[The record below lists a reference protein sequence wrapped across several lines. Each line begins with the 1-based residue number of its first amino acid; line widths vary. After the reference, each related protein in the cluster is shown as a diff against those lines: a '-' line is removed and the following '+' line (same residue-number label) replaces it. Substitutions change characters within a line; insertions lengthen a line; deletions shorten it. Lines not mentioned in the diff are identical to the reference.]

1 MSWVR
6 NLLYPF
12 FGGLVSIII
21 LLFIGSCAVIKPPSG
36 GPKDTTPPLLVYEE
50 PPSGTLQ
57 YKGEQIRLEFSE
69 YMDEASIEKGIRIFP
84 NIEGEVSIN
93 TRGKILSVDFPD
105 NLEENK
111 TYVINLSRD
120 IKDEHGVEMA
130 EAKFLAYSTGDK
142 IDNSSI
148 SGIVWSDG
156 PMSVHLW
163 RIIKQDSLENTFQTM
178 PNYFTDVSNKGM
190 YNFQFLSAGNYLLL
204 ALDRSAAGLALD
216 TRRMEYGLF
225 WQKIIALDQ
234 DQSITD
240 VNVITK
246 KEQPQ
251 LRLQRGEWNANNWGK
266 IVFNRP
272 LNDLHDDYSVILGYD
287 DGTTESPV
295 SFHDPVNPNSL
306 IIIRSNK
313 SPISSKIRIQIK
325 DIFID
330 DMVFLDSASVSV
342 IVPQDGKNHIELIK
356 PKEVVTITPTA
367 NKDTVYLE
375 LKFSE
380 PIPQWGLDYELYK
393 NDTISVSKRIVY
405 INPMWVNILPQDNW
419 EPRINYTL
427 KIFASDTLE
436 NMGKMLQDS
445 IITVNIKTTDYQGYG
460 GLYIPIAGQKDSLLG
475 AVLHSIENPEQ
486 KNLSFVNSQQRLEF
500 NQIREGR
507 YTLTLF
513 SDRNN
518 DKTYTT
524 GTAKPL
530 TPAEWFH
537 VMPDTIEIR
546 TNWDIEMSSLNIQD
560 LY

>member
-6 NLLYPF
+6 NLLYPL
-12 FGGLVSIII
+12 FGGLVSIIV
-21 LLFIGSCAVIKPPSG
+21 LLVIGSCAVIKPPSG
-36 GPKDTTPPLLVYEE
+36 GPKDTTPPLLIYEE

-57 YKGEQIRLEFSE
+57 YNGEQIRLEFSE
-69 YMDEASIEKGIRIFP
+69 YMDEASIEKGIHIFP
-84 NIEGEVSIN
+84 NIEGEISIN
-93 TRGKILSVDFPD
+93 TSGKNLTVDFPD

-130 EAKFLAYSTGDK
+130 EAIFLAYSTGDK
-142 IDNSSI
+142 IDNGSI

-163 RIIKQDSLENTFQTM
+163 RIINQDSLENIFQTM

-225 WQKIIALDQ
+225 WQKIITLDQ
-234 DQSITD
+234 DQSITE

-246 KEQPQ
+246 KELPQ
-251 LRLQRGEWNANNWGK
+251 LRLQRGEWNANNWGR
-266 IVFNRP
+266 IVFNHA
-272 LNDLHDDYSVILGYD
+272 LNDLHDHYSVILGYD

-306 IIIRSNK
+306 ILIK
-313 SPISSKIRIQIK
+313 SDKSSISSKIKIK
-325 DIFID
+325 IKNIFIND
-330 DMVFLDSASVSV
+330 FLYLDSASVSV
-342 IVPQDGKNHIELIK
+342 IVPQDDKNYIELIE
-356 PKEVVTITPTA
+356 PKEVVTITPIT
-367 NKDTVYLE
+367 NKDTVYME

-380 PIPQWGLDYELYK
+380 PIPQWGLEYELYK
-393 NDTISVSKRIVY
+393 NDTIRVSKRNVY

-419 EPRINYTL
+419 EPRTNYTL
-427 KIFASDTLE
+427 KIFASDTLK

-445 IITVNIKTTDYQGYG
+445 IITVNIKTTDYQRYG
-460 GLYIPIAGQKDSLLG
+460 GLYIPIVGQIDSLLG

-486 KNLSFVNSQQRLEF
+486 KNQSFVNSQQRLEF
-500 NQIREGR
+500 NEIREGR

-513 SDRNN
+513 TDRNN

-524 GTAKPL
+524 GKAKPL
-530 TPAEWFH
+530 TPAEWFY

-546 TNWDIEMSSLNIQD
+546 TNWDIEMPSLNIQD

>member
-50 PPSGTLQ
+50 PSSGTLH

-69 YMDEASIEKGIRIFP
+69 YLDEASIEKGIRIFP

-163 RIIKQDSLENTFQTM
+163 RIIKQDSLENIFQTM

-204 ALDRSAAGLALD
+204 ALDRNAAGLALD

-225 WQKIIALDQ
+225 WQKIIALNQ
-234 DQSITD
+234 DQSITE

-251 LRLQRGEWNANNWGK
+251 LRLQRGEWNANNWGR
-266 IVFNRP
+266 IVFNRSF
-272 LNDLHDDYSVILGYD
+272 NDLHDHYSVILGYD

-306 IIIRSNK
+306 ILIRSDK
-313 SPISSKIRIQIK
+313 SPISSKIRIKIK
-325 DIFID
+325 NIFID

-342 IVPQDGKNHIELIK
+342 IVPQDDKNYIELIK

-405 INPMWVNILPQDNW
+405 INPIWVNILPQDNW

-460 GLYIPIAGQKDSLLG
+460 GLYIPIAGQIDSLLG

-500 NQIREGR
+500 NQVREGR

-530 TPAEWFH
+530 TPAEWFY

-546 TNWDIEMSSLNIQD
+546 TNWDIEMPSLNIQE

>member
-12 FGGLVSIII
+12 FGGLVSIIV
-21 LLFIGSCAVIKPPSG
+21 LFFIGSCAVIKPPSG
-36 GPKDTTPPLLVYEE
+36 GPKDTTPPFLVYAE

-57 YKGEQIRLEFSE
+57 YKGVQIRLEFSE
-69 YMDEASIEKGIRIFP
+69 YMDESSIKKGIRVFP
-84 NIEGEVSIN
+84 NVEGEISIN
-93 TRGKILSVDFPD
+93 THGTNLTVDFPD
-105 NLEENK
+105 NLEEDQ
-111 TYVINLSRD
+111 TYVINLSRN

-130 EAKFLAYSTGDK
+130 EAIFLAYSTGDK
-142 IDNSSI
+142 IDNGSI
-148 SGIVWSDG
+148 SGVVWGDG

-163 RIIKQDSLENTFQTM
+163 RIIQQDSLENIFQTM
-178 PNYFTDVSNKGM
+178 PNYFTDVSNKGG

-216 TRRMEYGLF
+216 TRRMKYGLF

-251 LRLQRGEWNANNWGK
+251 LRLQRGEWNGNNWGR
-266 IVFNRP
+266 IIFSRSLNY
-272 LNDLHDDYSVILGYD
+272 LNDNYSVILTYD
-287 DGTTESPV
+287 DGTIESPV
-295 SFHDPVNPNSL
+295 SFHDPEDPNAL
-306 IIIRSNK
+306 ILIRSDK
-313 SPISSKIRIQIK
+313 SPISNKIRIKIEN
-325 DIFID
+325 IFID
-330 DMVFLDSASVSV
+330 NDVFLDSASVSV
-342 IVPQDGKNHIELIK
+342 VVPQDDENYIDLTE
-356 PKEVVTITPTA
+356 PKKAVTITPTA
-367 NKDTVYLE
+367 HKDTVYLE

-380 PIPQWGLDYELYK
+380 PIPHWGLEYELYK
-393 NDTISVSKRIVY
+393 SDTISVNEKIVY
-405 INPMWVNILPQDNW
+405 INPMWVNILPHNNW

-427 KIFASDTLE
+427 NIFASDSLK
-436 NMGKMLQDS
+436 NMGGTLLDS
-445 IITVNIKTTDYQGYG
+445 VITVNIKTTDYQGYG
-460 GLYIPIAGQKDSLLG
+460 GLYIPITGEIDSVLG
-475 AVLHSIENPEQ
+475 AVLYSIENPEQ
-486 KNLSFVNSQQRLEF
+486 KNLSFVNSQARLEF
-500 NQIREGR
+500 NQIREGK

-530 TPAEWFH
+530 TPAEWFY
-537 VMPDTIEIR
+537 VMPDTIEVR
-546 TNWDIEMSSLNIQD
+546 TNWDIELPSLNIQE

>member
-12 FGGLVSIII
+12 LGGLVSIIF

-36 GPKDTTPPLLVYEE
+36 GPKDTTPPQLVYEE

-93 TRGKILSVDFPD
+93 TRGKILTVDFPD

-225 WQKIIALDQ
+225 WQKIIALDK

-266 IVFNRP
+266 IIFNRP

-419 EPRINYTL
+419 KPRTNYTL
-427 KIFASDTLE
+427 KIFASDTLK
-436 NMGKMLQDS
+436 NIGKMLQDS
-445 IITVNIKTTDYQGYG
+445 IITVNIKSTGYQGYG
-460 GLYIPIAGQKDSLLG
+460 GLYIPIAGQINSLLG

-530 TPAEWFH
+530 TPAEWFY

-560 LY
+560 LN

>member
-12 FGGLVSIII
+12 FGGLVSIIV
-21 LLFIGSCAVIKPPSG
+21 LNFIGSCAVIKPPSG
-36 GPKDTTPPLLVYEE
+36 GPKDITPPLLVYAE

-69 YMDEASIEKGIRIFP
+69 YIDESSIEKGIRVFP
-84 NIEGEVSIN
+84 NIEDEILIN
-93 TRGKILSVDFPD
+93 TRGANLTVDFPD
-105 NLEENK
+105 NLEKDK
-111 TYVINLSRD
+111 TYVINLSRN

-130 EAKFLAYSTGDK
+130 EAIFLAYSTGDK
-142 IDNSSI
+142 IDNGAI
-148 SGIVWSDG
+148 SGVVWGEG

-163 RIIKQDSLENTFQTM
+163 RIIQKDSLENILQTS
-178 PNYFTDVSNKGM
+178 PNYFTDVSNIGK
-190 YNFQFLSAGNYLLL
+190 YNFHFLSAGNYLLL

-216 TRRMEYGLF
+216 TRRMQYGLF

-251 LRLQRGEWNANNWGK
+251 LRLKRGEWNANNWGR
-266 IVFNRP
+266 IVFSRS
-272 LNDLHDDYSVILGYD
+272 LNNLQDNYSVILRYD

-306 IIIRSNK
+306 ILIRSDK
-313 SPISSKIRIQIK
+313 SPISNKIRIKIEN
-325 DIFID
+325 IFIND
-330 DMVFLDSASVSV
+330 IVFLDSASVSV
-342 IVPQDGKNHIELIK
+342 AVPQDDKNYIELTE
-356 PKEVVTITPTA
+356 PKKAITITPTA

-380 PIPQWGLDYELYK
+380 PITQWELEYELYK
-393 NDTISVSKRIVY
+393 NDTISVSETIVH
-405 INPMWVNILPQDNW
+405 INPMWVNIIPGNNW

-427 KIFASDTLE
+427 KIYASDTLT
-436 NMGKMLQDS
+436 NIGKTLQDS
-445 IITVNIKTTDYQGYG
+445 VITVNIKTTDYQGYG
-460 GLYIPIAGQKDSLLG
+460 GLHIPIVGQIDSLLR
-475 AVLHSIENPEQ
+475 AVLHSTENPEQ
-486 KNLSFVNSQQRLEF
+486 KNLSFVNSNAILEF

-507 YTLTLF
+507 YILTLF

-530 TPAEWFH
+530 TPAEWFY

-546 TNWDIEMSSLNIQD
+546 TNWDIKMPSINIQE
-560 LY
+560 LH

>member
-36 GPKDTTPPLLVYEE
+36 GPKDTTPPLLVYAE
-50 PPSGTLQ
+50 PSSGTLQ

-69 YMDEASIEKGIRIFP
+69 YMDESSIEKGIRVFP
-84 NIEGEVSIN
+84 NVEGEISIN
-93 TRGKILSVDFPD
+93 TRGTNLTVDFPD

-130 EAKFLAYSTGDK
+130 EAIFLAYSTGDK
-142 IDNSSI
+142 IDNGAI
-148 SGIVWSDG
+148 SGIVWGDG

-163 RIIKQDSLENTFQTM
+163 RIIKQDSLENIFQTM
-178 PNYFTDVSNKGM
+178 PNYFTDVSNKRG

-216 TRRMEYGLF
+216 TRRMQYGLF

-240 VNVITK
+240 VNMITK
-246 KEQPQ
+246 IEQPQ
-251 LRLQRGEWNANNWGK
+251 LRLQRGEWNANNWGR
-266 IVFNRP
+266 IFFSRS
-272 LNDLHDDYSVILGYD
+272 LNDLHENYSVILGYD

-306 IIIRSNK
+306 ILVRSDK
-313 SPISSKIRIQIK
+313 SPISSKINIK
-325 DIFID
+325 IENIFID
-330 DMVFLDSASVSV
+330 DIVFLDSASVSV
-342 IVPQDGKNHIELIK
+342 AVPKDDKNYIELTE
-356 PKEVVTITPTA
+356 PKKAVTITPTA
-367 NKDTVYLE
+367 NKDTAYLE

-380 PIPQWGLDYELYK
+380 PIPQWGLEYELYK
-393 NDTISVSKRIVY
+393 NDTISVSKKIVY
-405 INPMWVNILPQDNW
+405 INPMWVNILPRNNW
-419 EPRINYTL
+419 EPKINYTL
-427 KIFASDTLE
+427 KIFASDTLK
-436 NMGKMLQDS
+436 NMGKTLQDS
-445 IITVNIKTTDYQGYG
+445 IITVNINTTDYQGYG
-460 GLYIPIAGQKDSLLG
+460 GLYIPIAGQIDSLLG
-475 AVLHSIENPEQ
+475 AVLHSIENSEQ
-486 KNLSFVNSQQRLEF
+486 KNLSFVNSQARLEF

-530 TPAEWFH
+530 TPAEWFY

-546 TNWDIEMSSLNIQD
+546 TNWDIEMPSLNIQE

>member
-21 LLFIGSCAVIKPPSG
+21 LHFIGSCAVIKPPSG
-36 GPKDTTPPLLVYEE
+36 GPKDTTPPQLVYEE

-93 TRGKILSVDFPD
+93 TRGKILTVDFPD

-419 EPRINYTL
+419 KPRTNYTL
-427 KIFASDTLE
+427 KIFASDTLK
-436 NMGKMLQDS
+436 NIGKMLQDS
-445 IITVNIKTTDYQGYG
+445 IITVNIKSTGYQGYG
-460 GLYIPIAGQKDSLLG
+460 GLYIPIAGQINSLLG

-546 TNWDIEMSSLNIQD
+546 TNWDIEMPSLNIQD

>member
-50 PPSGTLQ
+50 PSSGTLQ

-69 YMDEASIEKGIRIFP
+69 YLDEASIEKGIRIFP

-163 RIIKQDSLENTFQTM
+163 RIIKQDSLENIFQTM
-178 PNYFTDVSNKGM
+178 PNYFTDVSNKGT

-204 ALDRSAAGLALD
+204 ALDRNAAGLALD

-225 WQKIIALDQ
+225 WQKIIALNQ
-234 DQSITD
+234 DQSITE

-251 LRLQRGEWNANNWGK
+251 LRLQRGEWNANNWGR
-266 IVFNRP
+266 IVFNRS
-272 LNDLHDDYSVILGYD
+272 LNDLHDHYSVILGYD

-306 IIIRSNK
+306 ILIRSDK
-313 SPISSKIRIQIK
+313 SPISSKIRIKIK
-325 DIFID
+325 NIFID

-342 IVPQDGKNHIELIK
+342 IVPQDDKNYIELIK

-405 INPMWVNILPQDNW
+405 INPIWVNILPQDNW

-460 GLYIPIAGQKDSLLG
+460 GLFIPIAGQIDSLLG

-500 NQIREGR
+500 NQVREGR

-530 TPAEWFH
+530 KPAEWFH

>member
-50 PPSGTLQ
+50 PSSGTLQ

-163 RIIKQDSLENTFQTM
+163 RIIKQDSLENIFQTM
-178 PNYFTDVSNKGM
+178 PNYFTDVSNKGT

-204 ALDRSAAGLALD
+204 ALDRNAAGLALD

-225 WQKIIALDQ
+225 WQKIIALNQ
-234 DQSITD
+234 DQSITE

-251 LRLQRGEWNANNWGK
+251 LRLQRGEWNANNWGR

-272 LNDLHDDYSVILGYD
+272 LNDLDDHYSVILGYD

-306 IIIRSNK
+306 ILIRSDK
-313 SPISSKIRIQIK
+313 SPISSKIRIKIK
-325 DIFID
+325 NIFID

-342 IVPQDGKNHIELIK
+342 IVPQDDKNYIELIK

-405 INPMWVNILPQDNW
+405 INPIWVNILPQDNW

-460 GLYIPIAGQKDSLLG
+460 GLYIPIAGQIDSLLG

-500 NQIREGR
+500 NQVREGR

-530 TPAEWFH
+530 KPAEWFH

>member
-50 PPSGTLQ
+50 PSSGTLQ

-163 RIIKQDSLENTFQTM
+163 RIIKQDSLENIFQTM
-178 PNYFTDVSNKGM
+178 PNYFTDVSNKGT

-204 ALDRSAAGLALD
+204 ALDRNAAGLALD

-225 WQKIIALDQ
+225 WQKIIALNQ
-234 DQSITD
+234 DQSITE

-251 LRLQRGEWNANNWGK
+251 LRLQRGEWNANNWGR

-272 LNDLHDDYSVILGYD
+272 LNDLDDHYSVILGYD

-306 IIIRSNK
+306 ILIRSDK
-313 SPISSKIRIQIK
+313 SPISSKIRIK
-325 DIFID
+325 VKNIFID

-342 IVPQDGKNHIELIK
+342 IVPQDDKNYIELIK

-405 INPMWVNILPQDNW
+405 INPIWVNILPQDNW

-460 GLYIPIAGQKDSLLG
+460 GLYIPIAGQIDSLLG

-500 NQIREGR
+500 NQVREGR

-530 TPAEWFH
+530 KPAEWFH

>member
-21 LLFIGSCAVIKPPSG
+21 LHFIGSCAVIKPPSG
-36 GPKDTTPPLLVYEE
+36 GPKDTTPPQLVYEE

-93 TRGKILSVDFPD
+93 TRGKILTVDFPD

-419 EPRINYTL
+419 KPRTNYTL
-427 KIFASDTLE
+427 KIFASDTLK
-436 NMGKMLQDS
+436 NIGKMLQDS

-460 GLYIPIAGQKDSLLG
+460 GLYIPIAGQINSLLG

-486 KNLSFVNSQQRLEF
+486 KNLSFVNSHARLEF
-500 NQIREGR
+500 NQIQEGR

-530 TPAEWFH
+530 IPAEWFH

-546 TNWDIEMSSLNIQD
+546 TNWDIEMPSLNIQD

>member
-21 LLFIGSCAVIKPPSG
+21 LHFIGSCAVIKPPSG
-36 GPKDTTPPLLVYEE
+36 GPKDTTPPQLVYEE

-84 NIEGEVSIN
+84 NIESEVSIN
-93 TRGKILSVDFPD
+93 TRGKILTVDFPD

-120 IKDEHGVEMA
+120 IKDEHGVEIA

-419 EPRINYTL
+419 KPRTNYTL
-427 KIFASDTLE
+427 KIFASDTLK
-436 NMGKMLQDS
+436 NIGKMLQDS

-460 GLYIPIAGQKDSLLG
+460 GLYIPIAGQINSLLG

-524 GTAKPL
+524 GTAKPF

-546 TNWDIEMSSLNIQD
+546 TNWDIEMPSLNIQD

>member
-50 PPSGTLQ
+50 PSSGTLQ

-163 RIIKQDSLENTFQTM
+163 RIIKQDSLENIFQTM
-178 PNYFTDVSNKGM
+178 PDYFTDVSNKGT

-204 ALDRSAAGLALD
+204 ALDRNAAGLALD

-225 WQKIIALDQ
+225 WQKIIALNQ
-234 DQSITD
+234 DQSITE

-251 LRLQRGEWNANNWGK
+251 LRLQRGEWNANNWGR

-272 LNDLHDDYSVILGYD
+272 LNDLDDHYSVILGYD

-306 IIIRSNK
+306 ILIRSDK
-313 SPISSKIRIQIK
+313 SPISSKIRIK
-325 DIFID
+325 VKNIFID
-330 DMVFLDSASVSV
+330 DMVFLDSALVSV
-342 IVPQDGKNHIELIK
+342 IVPQDDKNYIELIK
-356 PKEVVTITPTA
+356 LKEVVTITPTA

-405 INPMWVNILPQDNW
+405 INPIWVNILPQDNW

-460 GLYIPIAGQKDSLLG
+460 GLYIPIAGQIDSLLG

-500 NQIREGR
+500 NQVREGR

-530 TPAEWFH
+530 KPAEWFH

-546 TNWDIEMSSLNIQD
+546 TNWDIELPSLNIQE

>member
-12 FGGLVSIII
+12 FGGLVFIL

-36 GPKDTTPPLLVYEE
+36 GPKDTTPPLLVHEE
-50 PPSGTLQ
+50 PPSGTLH

-84 NIEGEVSIN
+84 NIEGDVSIN
-93 TRGKILSVDFPD
+93 TRGTNLTVDFPD

-130 EAKFLAYSTGDK
+130 EAIFLAYSTGNK
-142 IDNSSI
+142 IDNGSI
-148 SGIVWSDG
+148 SGNVWSDG

-163 RIIKQDSLENTFQTM
+163 RIIHQDSLENIFQTM
-178 PNYFTDVSNKGM
+178 PNYFTDVSNKGR
-190 YNFQFLSAGNYLLL
+190 YNFHFLSAGNYLLL

-234 DQSITD
+234 DQSITE

-251 LRLQRGEWNANNWGK
+251 LRLQRGEWNANNWGR

-272 LNDLHDDYSVILGYD
+272 INDLHDHYSVILEYD

-295 SFHDPVNPNSL
+295 SFPDPVNPNSL
-306 IIIRSNK
+306 ILIRPDK
-313 SPISSKIRIQIK
+313 YPISSKIRIKIK
-325 DIFID
+325 NIIID
-330 DMVFLDSASVSV
+330 DIVFLDTASVSV
-342 IVPQDGKNHIELIK
+342 IVPKEDKNYIELTK
-356 PKEVVTITPTA
+356 PKGLVTITPSG
-367 NKDTVYLE
+367 NEDTVFME

-380 PIPQWGLDYELYK
+380 PVPKWGLEYELYK
-393 NDTISVSKRIVY
+393 NDTISIRKRIDYV
-405 INPMWVNILPQDNW
+405 NPMWVNIIPQDNW
-419 EPRINYTL
+419 EQRINYTL
-427 KIFASDTLE
+427 KIFNSDTLE

-445 IITVNIKTTDYQGYG
+445 ILTVNIRTTGYQSYG
-460 GLYIPIAGQKDSLLG
+460 GLYIPIAGEIDPLLG

-518 DKTYTT
+518 DKNYTT
-524 GTAKPL
+524 GIAKPL
-530 TPAEWFH
+530 TPAEWFY

-546 TNWDIEMSSLNIQD
+546 SNWDIEMPSLNVQG

>member
-6 NLLYPF
+6 NLLYPL
-12 FGGLVSIII
+12 FGGLVSIIV
-21 LLFIGSCAVIKPPSG
+21 LLVIGSCAVIKPPSG
-36 GPKDTTPPLLVYEE
+36 GPKDTTPPLLIYEE

-57 YKGEQIRLEFSE
+57 YNGEQIRLEFSE
-69 YMDEASIEKGIRIFP
+69 YMDEASIEKGIHIFP
-84 NIEGEVSIN
+84 NIEGEISIN
-93 TRGKILSVDFPD
+93 TSGTNLTVDFPD

-130 EAKFLAYSTGDK
+130 EAIFLAYSTGDK
-142 IDNSSI
+142 IDNGSI

-163 RIIKQDSLENTFQTM
+163 RIINQDSLENIFQTM

-225 WQKIIALDQ
+225 WQKIITLDQ
-234 DQSITD
+234 DQSITE

-246 KEQPQ
+246 KELPQ
-251 LRLQRGEWNANNWGK
+251 LRLQRGEWNANNWGR

-272 LNDLHDDYSVILGYD
+272 LNDLHDHYSIILGYD

-306 IIIRSNK
+306 ILIRSDK
-313 SPISSKIRIQIK
+313 SPISNKIRIKIK
-325 DIFID
+325 NIFID
-330 DMVFLDSASVSV
+330 DILFLDSASVSV
-342 IVPQDGKNHIELIK
+342 IVPQDDKNDIELIK
-356 PKEVVTITPTA
+356 PKELVTITPTA
-367 NKDTVYLE
+367 NKDTVYME

-380 PIPQWGLDYELYK
+380 PIPQCGLEYELYK
-393 NDTISVSKRIVY
+393 NDTIRVSKRNVY

-419 EPRINYTL
+419 EPRTNYTL
-427 KIFASDTLE
+427 KIFASDTLK

-445 IITVNIKTTDYQGYG
+445 IITVNIKTTDYQRYG
-460 GLYIPIAGQKDSLLG
+460 GLYIPIVGQIDSLLG

-486 KNLSFVNSQQRLEF
+486 KNQSFVNSQQRL
-500 NQIREGR
+500 
-507 YTLTLF
+507 
-513 SDRNN
+513 
-518 DKTYTT
+518 
-524 GTAKPL
+524 
-530 TPAEWFH
+530 
-537 VMPDTIEIR
+537 
-546 TNWDIEMSSLNIQD
+546 
-560 LY
+560 

>member
-36 GPKDTTPPLLVYEE
+36 GPKDTTPPQLVYEE

-69 YMDEASIEKGIRIFP
+69 YMDESSIEKGIRIFP

-93 TRGKILSVDFPD
+93 TRGKNLTVDFPD

-204 ALDRSAAGLALD
+204 ALDRRAAGLALD

-225 WQKIIALDQ
+225 WHKIIALDQ

-240 VNVITK
+240 VNIITK

-251 LRLQRGEWNANNWGK
+251 LRLQRGEWNANNWGR

-272 LNDLHDDYSVILGYD
+272 INDLHDDYSVMLGYD

-295 SFHDPVNPNSL
+295 SFHDPINPNSL
-306 IIIRSNK
+306 ILIRSDK
-313 SPISSKIRIQIK
+313 SPISSKIRIKIK
-325 DIFID
+325 NIFID

-342 IVPQDGKNHIELIK
+342 IVPQDDKNHINLIK
-356 PKEVVTITPTA
+356 PKEVATIIPTA
-367 NKDTVYLE
+367 NNDTVYLE
-375 LKFSE
+375 LIFSE

-393 NDTISVSKRIVY
+393 NDTISISKKIVY

-427 KIFASDTLE
+427 KIFAGDTLE

-445 IITVNIKTTDYQGYG
+445 IITVDIKTTEYQGYG
-460 GLYIPIAGQKDSLLG
+460 SLYIPITGQIDSLLG

-530 TPAEWFH
+530 TPAEWFY

>member
-6 NLLYPF
+6 NLLYPL
-12 FGGLVSIII
+12 FGGLVSIIV
-21 LLFIGSCAVIKPPSG
+21 LLVIGSCAVIKPPSG
-36 GPKDTTPPLLVYEE
+36 GPKDTTPPLLIYEE

-57 YKGEQIRLEFSE
+57 YNGEQIRLEFSE

-84 NIEGEVSIN
+84 NIEGEISIN
-93 TRGKILSVDFPD
+93 TSGTNLTVDFPD

-130 EAKFLAYSTGDK
+130 EAIFLAYSTGDK
-142 IDNSSI
+142 IDNGSI

-163 RIIKQDSLENTFQTM
+163 RIINQDSLENIFQTM

-225 WQKIIALDQ
+225 WQKIITLDQ
-234 DQSITD
+234 DQSITE

-246 KEQPQ
+246 REQPQ
-251 LRLQRGEWNANNWGK
+251 LRLQRGEWNANNWGR

-272 LNDLHDDYSVILGYD
+272 LNDLQDHYSVILGYD

-306 IIIRSNK
+306 ILIK
-313 SPISSKIRIQIK
+313 SDKSSISSKIQIK
-325 DIFID
+325 IKNIFIND
-330 DMVFLDSASVSV
+330 FLYLDSASVSV
-342 IVPQDGKNHIELIK
+342 IVPQDGKNYIELIK
-356 PKEVVTITPTA
+356 PKEVITITPTA
-367 NKDTVYLE
+367 NKDTVYME

-380 PIPQWGLDYELYK
+380 PIPQWGLEYELYK
-393 NDTISVSKRIVY
+393 NDTIRVSKRNVY

-419 EPRINYTL
+419 EPRTNYTL
-427 KIFASDTLE
+427 KIFASDTLK

-445 IITVNIKTTDYQGYG
+445 IITVNIKTTDYQRYG
-460 GLYIPIAGQKDSLLG
+460 GLYIPIVGQIDSLLG

-486 KNLSFVNSQQRLEF
+486 KNQSFVNSQQRLEF
-500 NQIREGR
+500 NEIREGR

-513 SDRNN
+513 TDRNN

-524 GTAKPL
+524 GKAKPL
-530 TPAEWFH
+530 TPAEWFY

-546 TNWDIEMSSLNIQD
+546 TNWDIEMPSLNIQD

>member
-50 PPSGTLQ
+50 PSSGTLQ

-163 RIIKQDSLENTFQTM
+163 RIIKQDSLENIFQTM
-178 PNYFTDVSNKGM
+178 PDYFTDVSNKGT

-204 ALDRSAAGLALD
+204 ALDRNAAGLALD

-225 WQKIIALDQ
+225 WQKIFALNQ
-234 DQSITD
+234 DQSITE

-251 LRLQRGEWNANNWGK
+251 LRLQRGEWNANNWGR

-272 LNDLHDDYSVILGYD
+272 LNDLDDHYSVILGYD

-306 IIIRSNK
+306 ILIRSDK
-313 SPISSKIRIQIK
+313 SPISSKIRIK
-325 DIFID
+325 VKNIFID

-342 IVPQDGKNHIELIK
+342 IVPQDDKNYIELIK

-405 INPMWVNILPQDNW
+405 INPIWVNILPQDNW

-460 GLYIPIAGQKDSLLG
+460 GLYIPIAGQIDSLLG

-500 NQIREGR
+500 NQVREGR

-530 TPAEWFH
+530 KPAEWFH

>member
-36 GPKDTTPPLLVYEE
+36 GPKDTTPPQLVYEE

-69 YMDEASIEKGIRIFP
+69 YMDESSIEKGIRIFP

-93 TRGKILSVDFPD
+93 TRGKNLTVDFPD

-163 RIIKQDSLENTFQTM
+163 RVIKQDSLENTFQMM

-234 DQSITD
+234 DQSITQ

-251 LRLQRGEWNANNWGK
+251 LRLQRGEWNAKNWGR

-272 LNDLHDDYSVILGYD
+272 LIDLHDHYSVILGYD
-287 DGTTESPV
+287 DGTTETPV
-295 SFHDPVNPNSL
+295 SFHDSVNPNSL
-306 IIIRSNK
+306 ILIRSNK
-313 SPISSKIRIQIK
+313 SPISSKIRIKIK
-325 DIFID
+325 NIFID
-330 DMVFLDSASVSV
+330 DMVFLDSATVSV
-342 IVPQDGKNHIELIK
+342 VVPQTDKNYIKLIK
-356 PKEVVTITPTA
+356 PKKVVTIRPTA

-393 NDTISVSKRIVY
+393 NDTISVSKRIVH

-427 KIFASDTLE
+427 KIFAGDTLE

-445 IITVNIKTTDYQGYG
+445 IITVDIKTTEYQGYG
-460 GLYIPIAGQKDSLLG
+460 SLYIPITGQIDSLLG

-530 TPAEWFH
+530 TPAEWFY

>member
-21 LLFIGSCAVIKPPSG
+21 LHFIGSCAVIKPPSG
-36 GPKDTTPPLLVYEE
+36 GPKDTTPPQLVYEE

-93 TRGKILSVDFPD
+93 TRGKILTVDFPD

-120 IKDEHGVEMA
+120 IKDEHGVEIA

-178 PNYFTDVSNKGM
+178 PNYFTDASNKGM

-342 IVPQDGKNHIELIK
+342 IVPQDGKNHIGLIK

-419 EPRINYTL
+419 KPRTNYTL
-427 KIFASDTLE
+427 KIFASDTLK
-436 NMGKMLQDS
+436 NIGKMLQDS
-445 IITVNIKTTDYQGYG
+445 IITVNIKSTGYQGYG
-460 GLYIPIAGQKDSLLG
+460 GLYIPIAGQINSLLG

-546 TNWDIEMSSLNIQD
+546 TNWDIEMPSLNIQD

>member
-1 MSWVR
+1 M
-6 NLLYPF
+6 
-12 FGGLVSIII
+12 
-21 LLFIGSCAVIKPPSG
+21 
-36 GPKDTTPPLLVYEE
+36 
-50 PPSGTLQ
+50 
-57 YKGEQIRLEFSE
+57 
-69 YMDEASIEKGIRIFP
+69 
-84 NIEGEVSIN
+84 
-93 TRGKILSVDFPD
+93 
-105 NLEENK
+105 
-111 TYVINLSRD
+111 
-120 IKDEHGVEMA
+120 
-130 EAKFLAYSTGDK
+130 
-142 IDNSSI
+142 
-148 SGIVWSDG
+148 
-156 PMSVHLW
+156 
-163 RIIKQDSLENTFQTM
+163 
-178 PNYFTDVSNKGM
+178 
-190 YNFQFLSAGNYLLL
+190 LL

-234 DQSITD
+234 DQSITE

-272 LNDLHDDYSVILGYD
+272 INDLHDDYSVILGYD

-356 PKEVVTITPTA
+356 PKEVVTITPNA
-367 NKDTVYLE
+367 NKDTLYLE

-419 EPRINYTL
+419 KPRTNYTL
-427 KIFASDTLE
+427 KIFASDTLK
-436 NMGKMLQDS
+436 NIGKMLQDS
-445 IITVNIKTTDYQGYG
+445 IITVNIKSTGYQGYG
-460 GLYIPIAGQKDSLLG
+460 GLYIPIAGQINSLLG

-546 TNWDIEMSSLNIQD
+546 TNWDIEMPSLNIQD

>member
-50 PPSGTLQ
+50 PSSGTLQ

-69 YMDEASIEKGIRIFP
+69 YLDEASIEKGIRIFP
-84 NIEGEVSIN
+84 NIEGEVLIN

-405 INPMWVNILPQDNW
+405 INPIWVNILPQDNW

-427 KIFASDTLE
+427 KIFASDPLE

-460 GLYIPIAGQKDSLLG
+460 GLYIPIAGQIDSLLG

-500 NQIREGR
+500 NQVREGR

-530 TPAEWFH
+530 KPAEWFH

-546 TNWDIEMSSLNIQD
+546 TNWDIEMPSLNIQD

>member
-6 NLLYPF
+6 NSLYPF
-12 FGGLVSIII
+12 FGGLVSIIG

-36 GPKDTTPPLLVYEE
+36 GPKDITPPLLVYAE

-69 YMDEASIEKGIRIFP
+69 YMDESSIEKGIRVFP
-84 NIEGEVSIN
+84 NVEGEIFIN
-93 TRGKILSVDFPD
+93 TRGTNLTVDFPD
-105 NLEENK
+105 NLEEDQ
-111 TYVINLSRD
+111 TYVINLSRN
-120 IKDEHGVEMA
+120 IKDEHGMEMA
-130 EAKFLAYSTGDK
+130 EAIFLAYSTGDK
-142 IDNSSI
+142 IDNGAI
-148 SGIVWSDG
+148 SGVVWGEG

-163 RIIKQDSLENTFQTM
+163 RIIQQDSLENIFHKR
-178 PNYFTDVSNKGM
+178 PNYFTDVSNKGE

-216 TRRMEYGLF
+216 TRRMQYGLF

-251 LRLQRGEWNANNWGK
+251 LRLKRGEWNANNWGR
-266 IVFNRP
+266 IVFSRS
-272 LNDLHDDYSVILGYD
+272 LNNLQDNYSVILGYD
-287 DGTTESPV
+287 DGTTESPI

-306 IIIRSNK
+306 ILIRSDK
-313 SPISSKIRIQIK
+313 SPISNKIRIKIEN
-325 DIFID
+325 IFIND
-330 DMVFLDSASVSV
+330 IVFLDSASVSV
-342 IVPQDGKNHIELIK
+342 AVPQDDKNYIELTE
-356 PKEVVTITPTA
+356 PKKAITITPTA

-380 PIPQWGLDYELYK
+380 PIPQWGLEYELYK
-393 NDTISVSKRIVY
+393 NDTISVSETIVH
-405 INPMWVNILPQDNW
+405 INPMWVNIIPRNNW

-427 KIFASDTLE
+427 KIYASDTLT
-436 NMGKMLQDS
+436 NIGKTLQDS
-445 IITVNIKTTDYQGYG
+445 VITVNIKTTDYQGYG
-460 GLYIPIAGQKDSLLG
+460 GLHIPIAGQIDSLLRG
-475 AVLHSIENPEQ
+475 VLHSTENPEQ
-486 KNLSFVNSQQRLEF
+486 KNLSFVNSNALLEF

-507 YTLTLF
+507 YILTLF

-530 TPAEWFH
+530 TPAEWFY

-546 TNWDIEMSSLNIQD
+546 TNWDIKMPSINIQE
-560 LY
+560 LH

>member
-50 PPSGTLQ
+50 PSSGTLQ

-163 RIIKQDSLENTFQTM
+163 RIIKQDSLENIFQTM

-204 ALDRSAAGLALD
+204 ALDRNAAGLALD

-225 WQKIIALDQ
+225 WQKIIALNQ
-234 DQSITD
+234 DQSITE

-251 LRLQRGEWNANNWGK
+251 LRLQRGEWNANNWGR

-272 LNDLHDDYSVILGYD
+272 LNDLDDHYSVILGYD

-306 IIIRSNK
+306 ILIRSDK
-313 SPISSKIRIQIK
+313 SPISSKIRIKIK
-325 DIFID
+325 NIFID

-342 IVPQDGKNHIELIK
+342 IVPQDDKNYIELIK

-405 INPMWVNILPQDNW
+405 INPIWVNILPQDNW

-460 GLYIPIAGQKDSLLG
+460 GLYIPIAGQIDSLLG

-500 NQIREGR
+500 NQVREGR

-530 TPAEWFH
+530 KPAEWFH

>member
-12 FGGLVSIII
+12 FGGLVSIIG

-36 GPKDTTPPLLVYEE
+36 GPKDITPPLLVYAE

-69 YMDEASIEKGIRIFP
+69 YMDESSIEKGIRVFP
-84 NIEGEVSIN
+84 NVEGEIFIN
-93 TRGKILSVDFPD
+93 TRGTNLTVDFPD
-105 NLEENK
+105 NLEEDQ
-111 TYVINLSRD
+111 TYVINLSRN
-120 IKDEHGVEMA
+120 IKDEHGMEMA
-130 EAKFLAYSTGDK
+130 EAIFLAYSTGDK
-142 IDNSSI
+142 IDNGAI
-148 SGIVWSDG
+148 SGVVWGEG

-163 RIIKQDSLENTFQTM
+163 RIIQQDSLENIFHKR
-178 PNYFTDVSNKGM
+178 PNYFTDVSNKGE

-216 TRRMEYGLF
+216 TRRMQYGLF

-234 DQSITD
+234 DQSIND
-240 VNVITK
+240 VNVIAK

-251 LRLQRGEWNANNWGK
+251 LRLKRGEWNANNWGR
-266 IVFNRP
+266 IVFNRS
-272 LNDLHDDYSVILGYD
+272 LNDLQDNYSVILGYD
-287 DGTTESPV
+287 DGTNESPV

-306 IIIRSNK
+306 ILIRSDK
-313 SPISSKIRIQIK
+313 SPISNKIRIKIEN
-325 DIFID
+325 IFIND
-330 DMVFLDSASVSV
+330 IVFLDSASVSV
-342 IVPQDGKNHIELIK
+342 AVPQDDKNYIELTE
-356 PKEVVTITPTA
+356 PKKAVTITPTA

-375 LKFSE
+375 LKISE
-380 PIPQWGLDYELYK
+380 PIPQWGLEYKLYK
-393 NDTISVSKRIVY
+393 NDTISVSEKIVH
-405 INPMWVNILPQDNW
+405 INPMWVNIIPQNNW

-427 KIFASDTLE
+427 KIYASDTLK
-436 NMGKMLQDS
+436 NMGKTFEDS
-445 IITVNIKTTDYQGYG
+445 VITVNIKTADYQGYG
-460 GLYIPIAGQKDSLLG
+460 GLYIPIAGRIDSLLM

-486 KNLSFVNSQQRLEF
+486 KNLSFVNSHARLEF
-500 NQIREGR
+500 NQIQEGR

-524 GTAKPL
+524 GIAKPL
-530 TPAEWFH
+530 TPAEWFY

-546 TNWDIEMSSLNIQD
+546 ANWDIEMPSLNIQE

>member
-6 NLLYPF
+6 NLLYPL
-12 FGGLVSIII
+12 FGGLVSIIV
-21 LLFIGSCAVIKPPSG
+21 LLVIGSCAVIKPPSG
-36 GPKDTTPPLLVYEE
+36 GPKDTTPPVLIYEE

-57 YKGEQIRLEFSE
+57 YNGEQIRFEFSE

-84 NIEGEVSIN
+84 NIEGEILIN
-93 TRGKILSVDFPD
+93 TSGKNLTVDFPD

-130 EAKFLAYSTGDK
+130 EAIFLAYSTGDK
-142 IDNSSI
+142 IDNGSI

-163 RIIKQDSLENTFQTM
+163 RIINQDSLENIFQTM

-225 WQKIIALDQ
+225 WQEIITLDQ
-234 DQSITD
+234 DQSITE

-246 KEQPQ
+246 KELPQ
-251 LRLQRGEWNANNWGK
+251 LRLQRGEWNANNWGR

-272 LNDLHDDYSVILGYD
+272 LNDLHDHYSVILGYD

-295 SFHDPVNPNSL
+295 SFHDPLNPNSL
-306 IIIRSNK
+306 ILIRTDK
-313 SPISSKIRIQIK
+313 SSISSKIRIKIK
-325 DIFID
+325 NIFIND
-330 DMVFLDSASVSV
+330 ILFLDSASVSV
-342 IVPQDGKNHIELIK
+342 IVPQDDRNDIELIK
-356 PKEVVTITPTA
+356 PKELVMITPTV
-367 NKDTVYLE
+367 NKDTVYME

-380 PIPQWGLDYELYK
+380 PIPQWGLEYELYK
-393 NDTISVSKRIVY
+393 NDTIRVSKRNVY

-419 EPRINYTL
+419 EPRTNYTL
-427 KIFASDTLE
+427 KIFASDTLK

-445 IITVNIKTTDYQGYG
+445 IITVNIKTTDYQRYG
-460 GLYIPIAGQKDSLLG
+460 GLYIPIVGQIDSLLG

-486 KNLSFVNSQQRLEF
+486 KNQSFVNSQQRLEF
-500 NQIREGR
+500 NEIREGR

-513 SDRNN
+513 TDRNN

-524 GTAKPL
+524 GKAKPL
-530 TPAEWFH
+530 TPAEWFY

-546 TNWDIEMSSLNIQD
+546 TNWDIEMPSLNIQD

>member
-21 LLFIGSCAVIKPPSG
+21 LHFIGSCAVIKPPSG
-36 GPKDTTPPLLVYEE
+36 GPKDTTPPQLVYEE

-93 TRGKILSVDFPD
+93 TRGKILTVDFPD

-120 IKDEHGVEMA
+120 IKDEHGVEIA

-342 IVPQDGKNHIELIK
+342 IVPQDGKNHIGLIK

-380 PIPQWGLDYELYK
+380 PIPQWGLDYKLYK

-419 EPRINYTL
+419 KPRTNYTL
-427 KIFASDTLE
+427 KIFASDTLK
-436 NMGKMLQDS
+436 NIGKMLQDS
-445 IITVNIKTTDYQGYG
+445 IITVNIKSTGYQGYG
-460 GLYIPIAGQKDSLLG
+460 GLYIPIAGQINSLLG

-546 TNWDIEMSSLNIQD
+546 TNWDIEMPSLNIQD

>member
-36 GPKDTTPPLLVYEE
+36 GPKDTTPPQLVYEE
-50 PPSGTLQ
+50 PTSGALQ

-69 YMDEASIEKGIRIFP
+69 YMDESSIEKGIRIFP

-93 TRGKILSVDFPD
+93 TRGKILTVDFPD

-120 IKDEHGVEMA
+120 IKDEHGVELA

-419 EPRINYTL
+419 KPRTNYTL
-427 KIFASDTLE
+427 KIFASDTLK
-436 NMGKMLQDS
+436 NIGKMLQDS

-460 GLYIPIAGQKDSLLG
+460 GLYIPISGQKDSLLG

-546 TNWDIEMSSLNIQD
+546 TNWDIEMPSLNIQD

>member
-36 GPKDTTPPLLVYEE
+36 GPKDTTPPQLVYEE

-93 TRGKILSVDFPD
+93 TRGKILTVDFPD

-111 TYVINLSRD
+111 AYVINLSRD

-419 EPRINYTL
+419 KPRTNYTL
-427 KIFASDTLE
+427 KIFASDTLK
-436 NMGKMLQDS
+436 NIGKMLQDS
-445 IITVNIKTTDYQGYG
+445 IITVNIKSTGYQGYG
-460 GLYIPIAGQKDSLLG
+460 GLYIPIAGQINSLLG

-546 TNWDIEMSSLNIQD
+546 TNWDIEMPSLNIQD